1 VAGNKSYNFARAV
14 GAIVFESR
22 EGETTMKI
30 KSKVK
35 AGSLNFNHNQTRGVR
50 VRTKIKAGI
59 ITPVDIA

>member
-1 VAGNKSYNFARAV
+1 VAGNKSYNFALADGCGSFQLQER
-14 GAIVFESR
+14 
-22 EGETTMKI
+22 TTMKI

-35 AGSLNFNHNQTRGVR
+35 AGSLNFNHNQTRGLR